1 MRPRGSI
8 AGPLILI
15 AIGVLFLLHAISPN
29 FPLADVVAQYWPY
42 LLIAWGVIQLI
53 EVSIRALSGR
63 PLPVSGI
70 SGGGWALVVLI
81 CFVGLA
87 TYEVRRTDNWWR
99 RVGFEHGVQIFG
111 NEHDYPVDSVRKTVG
126 KTPHIVIETF
136 RGDAKI
142 AGNDGTELTV
152 NGRKVIHALELHEAD
167 RANQETPVEVVVDG
181 NTVSIRC
188 NQTKSGARAPITT
201 DLDISV
207 PKGASIEATG
217 TAGDFDVSSLS
228 GNVDISSD
236 NGGIRL
242 QDVDGNVKVDTRR
255 SDLVRCSNV
264 QGAVTLRG
272 HGSDVDLEKIAG
284 QVTINGEY
292 NGTVSLRD
300 VAKPVRIENMRT
312 EMDVQQIA
320 GEMRL
325 DRGSLNVQNV
335 VGPLKLTTHAT
346 DVSVDGFND
355 GLDLTV
361 DKGDIDLKPAR
372 IPLGRMMV
380 HTRSGNIELALPQSA
395 TFSLTASTDRG
406 EIENEFG
413 EALKQRT
420 QGRGARLEGAI
431 GTGPNL
437 SLTTDRGSITV
448 RKSNGEATP
457 VKKPGD
463 QKHSQQA
470 QVAFGSIAPEQAFPT
485 RLR

>member
-1 MRPRGSI
+1 MRSRGSI
-8 AGPLILI
+8 AAPLILI

-29 FPLADVVAQYWPY
+29 FPIADVVAQYWPY

-53 EVSIRALSGR
+53 EISIRALSGR

-87 TYEVRRTDNWWR
+87 TYEVRRSDNWWR
-99 RVGFEHGVQIFG
+99 RVGFEHGVQVFG
-111 NEHDYPVDSVRKTVG
+111 EEHDYPVDSVRKTVG
-126 KTPHIVIETF
+126 KTPHLVIETF

-142 AGNDGTELTV
+142 EGNDGTELTV
-152 NGRKVIHALELHEAD
+152 NGRKVIRALEPHEAD
-167 RANQETPVEVVVDG
+167 RANQETPLDVVVDG
-181 NTVSIRC
+181 NTVTVRC
-188 NQTKSGARAPITT
+188 NQTKSGARAPVSTN
-201 DLDISV
+201 LDISV

-228 GNVDISSD
+228 GDVDISSG

-242 QDVDGNVKVDTRR
+242 QDIDGNVKVDTRH
-255 SDLVRCSNV
+255 SDLVRCSAIR
-264 QGAVTLRG
+264 GAVTLRG

-284 QVTINGEY
+284 QVTVNGEY

-300 VAKPVRIENMRT
+300 VAKPVRVENMRT

-320 GEMRL
+320 GEVRL

-335 VGPLKLTTHAT
+335 VGPLRLTTHAK
-346 DVSVDGFND
+346 DVNVDGFSD
-355 GLDLTV
+355 GLELTV
-361 DKGDIDLKPAR
+361 DKGDIDLKPSR
-372 IPLGRMMV
+372 IPLGRMVV
-380 HTRSGNIELALPQSA
+380 HTRSGNIGLALPPSA
-395 TFSLTASTDRG
+395 AFALTASTDRG

-431 GTGPNL
+431 GSGPDL
-437 SLTTDRGSITV
+437 TLTTDRGTITV
-448 RKSNGEATP
+448 RKSSRDATP
-457 VKKPGD
+457 VKQPDALNHG
-463 QKHSQQA
+463 QEA
-470 QVAFGSIAPEQAFPT
+470 QIAFASKAPKQVFLST
-485 RLR
+485 LR